1 MADDIIQQ
9 LMILDKDYEDIA
21 NMVLE
26 NKGTVLAKGV
36 LGEEDRESLIT
47 SLRERLDKRIAGKL
61 LEKIDS
67 KEGQEEI
74 RAVIYEELKGITQ
87 NMPSTVEETIREIAE
102 EQYRNITGYGQVQ
115 ELLDA
120 DGLEEFWVLGTDIWY
135 SPAGTEEK
143 YKWEKKYRNVKEVY
157 RLIDRILTPLGK
169 RANEVNTI
177 VDAWLPDR
185 TRVTINMDPTS
196 IYGPTVA
203 FRKHPKVRL
212 TFDDLVRGGTIL
224 PKARELMQ
232 RSVEARLNTVVT
244 GGTKSGKTTLLNAL
258 MYLCPPRLRYIVVE
272 DRHELKLPDEYFA
285 TYYITRD
292 AGPDGK
298 GGINYRMLVKNAL
311 AISPDSIIM
320 GEARDEAFADIVDA
334 ANTGHE
340 MLFSTLHTGDYL
352 GDDGAEGE
360 ATVTRILSLLDRAG
374 IPQHSAKMQVS
385 SGIQLDIH
393 IKQFPGKGRR
403 VSRISGFFGM
413 RGERVQVEDILR
425 YDPITEAEVVIPAG
439 AEIMVKLFEKR
450 RIQPPDWLRGYKS

>member
-1 MADDIIQQ
+1 MADEITQQ
-9 LMILDKDYEDIA
+9 LMFLDKDYEDIA

-36 LGEEDRESLIT
+36 LGEEDRESISR
-47 SLRERLDKRIAGKL
+47 SLRERLDKKIAGRL
-61 LEKIDS
+61 LEEIDS
-67 KEGQEEI
+67 KEGREEI
-74 RAVIYEELKGITQ
+74 RAIIYEELKEITQ
-87 NMPSTVEETIREIAE
+87 NMPNTVAETIREIAE
-102 EQYRNITGYGQVQ
+102 DQYRNITGYGLVQ

-120 DGLEEFWVLGTDIWY
+120 EGLEEFWVLGTAVWY

-143 YKWEKKYRNVKEVY
+143 YKWEKKYRNIKEVY

-203 FRKHPKVRL
+203 FRKHPKLRL
-212 TFDDLVRGGTIL
+212 TFGDLVKSGTIL
-224 PKARELMQ
+224 PLTGELLQ
-232 RSVEARLNTVVT
+232 KSVEARFNTVVT

-258 MYLCPPRLRYIVVE
+258 LYLCPPRLRYIVVE
-272 DRHELKLPDEYFA
+272 DRHELKLPDGYFA
-285 TYYITRD
+285 TYFITRD

-298 GGINYRMLVKNAL
+298 GRITYRMLVKNAL

-340 MLFSTLHTGDYL
+340 LLFTTLHTGDYL
-352 GDDGAEGE
+352 GEDGAEGE
-360 ATVTRILSLLDRAG
+360 ATVTRILSLLDRAD
-374 IPQHSAKMQVS
+374 IPQNSAKMQVS
-385 SGIQLDIH
+385 TGIQLDVH
-393 IKQFPGKGRR
+393 IKQFPEKGRR

-425 YDPITEAEVVIPAG
+425 YDPGAESEIIVPAG
-439 AEIMVKLFEKR
+439 AELLARLFEKR
-450 RIQPPDWLRGYKS
+450 RIQPPGWLRG

>member
-1 MADDIIQQ
+1 MADEITQQ
-9 LMILDKDYEDIA
+9 LMFLDKDYEDIA

-36 LGEEDRESLIT
+36 LGEEDRESISR
-47 SLRERLDKRIAGKL
+47 SLRERLDKKIAGRL
-61 LEKIDS
+61 LEEIDS
-67 KEGQEEI
+67 KEGREEI
-74 RAVIYEELKGITQ
+74 RAIIYEELKEITQ
-87 NMPSTVEETIREIAE
+87 NMPNTVAETIREIAE
-102 EQYRNITGYGQVQ
+102 DQYRNITGYGLVQ

-120 DGLEEFWVLGTDIWY
+120 EGLEEFWVLGTDVWY

-143 YKWEKKYRNVKEVY
+143 YKWEKKYRNIKEVY

-203 FRKHPKVRL
+203 FRKHPKLRL
-212 TFDDLVRGGTIL
+212 TFGDLVKSGTIL
-224 PKARELMQ
+224 PLTGELLQ
-232 RSVEARLNTVVT
+232 KSVEARFNTVVT

-258 MYLCPPRLRYIVVE
+258 LYLCPPRLRYIVVE
-272 DRHELKLPDEYFA
+272 DRHELKLPDGYFA
-285 TYYITRD
+285 TYFITRD

-298 GGINYRMLVKNAL
+298 GGITYRMLVKNAL

-340 MLFSTLHTGDYL
+340 LLFTTLHTGDYM
-352 GDDGAEGE
+352 GEDGAEGE

-374 IPQHSAKMQVS
+374 IPQNSAKMQVS
-385 SGIQLDIH
+385 TGIQLDVH
-393 IKQFPGKGRR
+393 VKQFPGKGRR

-425 YDPITEAEVVIPAG
+425 YDPGTESEIIVPAG
-439 AEIMVKLFEKR
+439 AELLARLLDKH
-450 RIQPPDWLRGYKS
+450 RIQPPGWLRG

>member
-1 MADDIIQQ
+1 MVDEIIQQ
-9 LMILDKDYEDIA
+9 LMFLEKDYEDIA

-36 LGEEDRESLIT
+36 LGDEDRESISK
-47 SLRERLDKRIAGKL
+47 SLRERLDNKITGRV
-61 LEKIDS
+61 LEQIDS
-67 KEGQEEI
+67 KEGQEQI
-74 RAVIYEELKGITQ
+74 RAIIYEEIKEITQ
-87 NMPSTVEETIREIAE
+87 NMPNTVVETIHEIAE
-102 EQYRNITGYGQVQ
+102 EQYRNITGYGLIQ

-120 DGLEEFWVLGTDIWY
+120 EGLEEFWVLGTGVWY

-143 YKWEKKYRNVKEVY
+143 YKWEKKYQNVKEVY

-185 TRVTINMDPTS
+185 TRVTVNMDPTS
-196 IYGPTVA
+196 IYGPTVS
-203 FRKHPKVRL
+203 FRKHPKLRF
-212 TFDDLVRGGTIL
+212 TFDDLLRGGTIL
-224 PKARELMQ
+224 PLAGELLQ
-232 RSVEARLNTVVT
+232 KSVEARFNTVVT

-272 DRHELKLPDEYFA
+272 DRHELKLPDGYFA
-285 TYYITRD
+285 TYFITRD
-292 AGPDGK
+292 TGPDGR

-340 MLFSTLHTGDYL
+340 LLFSTLHTGDYL

-360 ATVTRILSLLDRAG
+360 ATVTRMLSLLERAG
-374 IPQHSAKMQVS
+374 VPPHSARMQIS
-385 SGIQLDIH
+385 SGIQLDVH
-393 IKQFPGKGRR
+393 IKQFPGQGRK
-403 VSRISGFFGM
+403 VSRISGFFGL
-413 RGERVQVEDILR
+413 RKERVLVEDILR
-425 YDPITEAEVVIPAG
+425 YDPVSNTETVIPAG
-439 AEIMVKLFEKR
+439 AQLLARLLKKR
-450 RIQPPDWLRGYKS
+450 HVLAPDWLKGG

>member
-9 LMILDKDYEDIA
+9 LMDLDKDYEDIA
-21 NMVLE
+21 EMVLK
-26 NKGTVLAKGV
+26 NKGTVLTKGI
-36 LGEEDRESLIT
+36 LGEEDRENISRN
-47 SLRERLDKRIAGKL
+47 LRERLDKKISGRL
-61 LEKIDS
+61 LAMIDS
-67 KEGQEEI
+67 QEGREEI
-74 RAVIYEELKGITQ
+74 RGLILEEIQAITQ
-87 NMPSTVEETIREIAE
+87 SIPHTVQDTIQEIAE
-102 EQYRNITGYGQVQ
+102 EHHRNITGYGLIQ

-120 DGLEEFWVLGTDIWY
+120 RGLEEFWVLGTDIWY
-135 SPAGTEEK
+135 SPVGTEEK
-143 YKWEKKYRNVKEVY
+143 YLWEKKYRHVKEVY

-185 TRVTINMDPTS
+185 TRVTVNMDPTS
-196 IYGPTVA
+196 IYGPALA
-203 FRKHPKVRL
+203 FRKHPKIRL
-212 TFDDLVRGGTIL
+212 SFDDLVVGGTIL
-224 PKARELMQ
+224 PKAKELIQ
-232 RSVEARLNTVVT
+232 RSVEARFNTVVT

-258 MYLCPPRLRYIVVE
+258 TYICPPRLRYIVVE
-272 DRHELKLPDEYFA
+272 DRHELKLPDGYFA
-285 TYYITRD
+285 TYFITRD

-311 AISPDSIIM
+311 SISPDAIIM
-320 GEARDEAFADIVDA
+320 GEARDEAFSDIVDA

-340 MLFSTLHTGDYL
+340 LLFSTLHTGDYL

-360 ATVTRILSLLDRAG
+360 ATMTRILSLLDRAG

-413 RGERVQVEDILR
+413 RGDQVQVEDILR
-425 YDPITEAEVVIPAG
+425 YDPVSDKEAVMPAG
-439 AEIMVKLFEKR
+439 ASLVARLLERR
-450 RIQPPDWLRGYKS
+450 RIEPPVWLREG